1 MVYNKNVQPTVG
13 VKFVCAG
20 TAACMADMITFP
32 LDTAKVR
39 LQIQGEGSKV
49 TKKSISAITK
59 SLVRKSIKPEVRYNG
74 MVGTI
79 STIAHQEGP
88 RALYN
93 GLNAGLQRQMSFA
106 SVRIGLYD
114 SVKQYYQS
122 GIAYSLPGG
131 GVITRVL
138 AGMTTG
144 AMAILVAQPTDVVK
158 VRLQAQSNQGGPK
171 RYHGAFHAYKTI
183 AKTEGVRGLYR
194 GTLPNVT
201 RNAVINS
208 AELVVYDLTK
218 EKILSLKL
226 LSDSLP
232 CHFVSAFCAGFI
244 ATCVASPVDVVKTR
258 FMNSS
263 KGQYRGAID
272 CAVKMFKE
280 GGAKSFYKGFMPSF
294 MRLGSW
300 NVFMFIFYEQLKKEV
315 MQRRQQQHAQVM

>member
-1 MVYNKNVQPTVG
+1 MVYKPVDVQPSIG
-13 VKFVCAG
+13 VKFLSAG

-39 LQIQGEGSKV
+39 LQIQGEGASPSKASKA
-49 TKKSISAITK
+49 KK
-59 SLVRKSIKPEVRYNG
+59 LVRYNG

-79 STIAHQEGP
+79 STIAKNEGP

-93 GLNAGLQRQMSFA
+93 GLYAGLQRQMSFA
-106 SVRIGLYD
+106 SIRIGLYD
-114 SVKQYYQS
+114 SVKQLYQS
-122 GIAYSLPGG
+122 GISQGIPGSN
-131 GVITRVL
+131 VITRIL

-158 VRLQAQSNQGGPK
+158 VRLQAQTNNRGPK
-171 RYHGAFHAYKTI
+171 RYNGAIHAYKTI
-183 AKTEGVRGLYR
+183 AKTEGIKGLWR

-208 AELVVYDLTK
+208 AELVVYDVTK
-218 EKILSLKL
+218 EKILSMKL

-232 CHFVSAFCAGFI
+232 CHFASAFCAGFV
-244 ATCVASPVDVVKTR
+244 ATCIASPIDVVKTR

-263 KGQYRGAID
+263 PGQYKGAID
-272 CAVKMFKE
+272 CAVKMARE
-280 GGAKSFYKGFMPSF
+280 GGAKAFYKGFMPSF

-300 NVFMFIFYEQLKKEV
+300 NVCMFIFYEQLKRAITERQKNSRDQILQ
-315 MQRRQQQHAQVM
+315 QR

>member
-1 MVYNKNVQPTVG
+1 M
-13 VKFVCAG
+13 
-20 TAACMADMITFP
+20 
-32 LDTAKVR
+32 
-39 LQIQGEGSKV
+39 
-49 TKKSISAITK
+49 KK
-59 SLVRKSIKPEVRYNG
+59 PVRYNG

-79 STIAHQEGP
+79 STIAKQEGP

-122 GIAYSLPGG
+122 GVAHSIPGG
-131 GVITRVL
+131 GVITRIL

-158 VRLQAQSNQGGPK
+158 VRLQAQTSNSGPK
-171 RYHGAFHAYKTI
+171 RYQGAIHAYKTI
-183 AKTEGVRGLYR
+183 AKKEGMKGLWR

-208 AELVVYDLTK
+208 AELVVYDVTK
-218 EKILSLKL
+218 ENILSMKL

-232 CHFVSAFCAGFI
+232 CHFVSAFLAGFV

-263 KGQYRGAID
+263 PGQYKGAID
-272 CAVKMFKE
+272 CAMKMFRE
-280 GGAKSFYKGFMPSF
+280 GGGKAFYKGFMPSF

-300 NVFMFIFYEQLKKEV
+300 NVFMFIFYEQLKKTIT
-315 MQRRQQQHAQVM
+315 QRQHQQAQVM

>member
-1 MVYNKNVQPTVG
+1 MVYNKNMQPTVG
-13 VKFVCAG
+13 VKFISAG

-39 LQIQGEGSKV
+39 LQLQGEGSKV
-49 TKKSISAITK
+49 TKPTTSAITK
-59 SLVRKSIKPEVRYNG
+59 TIVKKAIKPEVRYNG

-79 STIAHQEGP
+79 STIIRQEGA
-88 RALYN
+88 RGLYN

-114 SVKQYYQS
+114 SVKQYYQN
-122 GIAYSLPGG
+122 GVAHSLPGG
-131 GVITRVL
+131 GVITRIL

-144 AMAILVAQPTDVVK
+144 AAAILLAQPTDVVK
-158 VRLQAQSNQGGPK
+158 VRLQAQTSHSGPK
-171 RYHGAFHAYKTI
+171 RYSGAFDAYRTI
-183 AKTEGVRGLYR
+183 AKKEGARGLWK
-194 GTLPNVT
+194 GTLPNMT

-272 CAVKMFKE
+272 CALKMFKE
-280 GGAKSFYKGFMPSF
+280 GGAKAFYKGFMPSF

-300 NVFMFIFYEQLKKEV
+300 NVFMFIFYEQLKKQV
-315 MQRRQQQHAQVM
+315 MLRQQQHAQVM